1 MRMPNK
7 LASTIFLALL
17 SAGACRA
24 EFKHVE
30 MSVYGM
36 D

>member
-7 LASTIFLALL
+7 LASLILLALL
-17 SAGACRA
+17 SAGSCRA

>member
-1 MRMPNK
+1 MRMRNK
-7 LASTIFLALL
+7 LASLIFLALL
-17 SAGACRA
+17 SAGSCRA

>member
-1 MRMPNK
+1 MSTRK
-7 LASTIFLALL
+7 RIATLAGLFFL
-17 SAGACRA
+17 GAVAAQA